1 MKKSLTNN
9 IGLKL
14 LAFLFAFMLWLLVV
28 NIDDPVDTKTFDS
41 IPVTIEHAEVVTQD
55 QRSYQVL
62 DGNRHSRRD
71 CICHKVCIG
80 EDQCGEYRGYR

>member
-41 IPVTIEHAEVVTQD
+41 IPVTIAFKCSF
-55 QRSYQVL
+55 SY
-62 DGNRHSRRD
+62 S
-71 CICHKVCIG
+71 
-80 EDQCGEYRGYR
+80 